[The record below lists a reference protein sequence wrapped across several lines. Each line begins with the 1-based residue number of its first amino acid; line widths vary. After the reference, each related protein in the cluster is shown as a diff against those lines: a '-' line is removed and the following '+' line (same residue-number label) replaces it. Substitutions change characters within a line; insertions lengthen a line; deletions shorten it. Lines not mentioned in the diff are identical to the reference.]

1 MDQIQPQYIFES
13 PDGKTIYRR
22 TMGNPHRELHLELQ
36 EAISM
41 REKLQE
47 DQLWQQI
54 RNTAEKNK
62 QLARMLDEVKVY
74 YRLISEN

>member
-1 MDQIQPQYIFES
+1 
-13 PDGKTIYRR
+13 
-22 TMGNPHRELHLELQ
+22 
-36 EAISM
+36 M